1 SISKASASLLHREQ
15 TKVGSQVQKRGK
27 PTVPQPIVVPPS
39 QYWDGDDG
47 QWSSLGLRVGTPAQ
61 NIRVLVSTN
70 SPNIIVVYPQGCS
83 KDAID
88 PLPGNCAISRG
99 VLFNPNISSTWHP
112 QGLFGINDNHIG
124 FEANLGYKANAEYG
138 LETVGLSHVSGDE
151 NGPTLANQTIAG
163 IATASPFYVGI
174 FGLGTQPVNYTDL
187 GNFSAPSYFSSLKAQ
202 NLIPSLSWSYT
213 AGAKYQLKG
222 GQFSQLIF
230 GGYDSSRFTRNT
242 ANFTLSPDSTRDIV
256 VAVQQVSFSG
266 TTQEVLLPKPI
277 YAFIES
283 TDPNFWL
290 PAESCRAFEK
300 AFGISVDNS
309 TGLYLLN
316 ATQYAKL
323 HATNPSVTFTLSNS
337 LSSGKS
343 VNIVLPFDSFA
354 LSATPPFVPNAS
366 FYFPLKE
373 ASNDTQYTLG
383 RTFLQEAY
391 LTVNY
396 ERGNFSVSQCTFDD
410 GSASQITTIP
420 SITSDGTEKKSNGIG
435 AGPLVGIVIAIISFI
450 ILIGT
455 SVFLYLRR
463 KKRRDVIEPRDVIA
477 LPLPEP
483 SYTLYSPSLSI
494 RSPEPQSIN
503 PKTEN
508 DSNVW
513 TFSSEMESDPIII
526 PMKRIH
532 RQRSELSDTSQ
543 IRPELPAA
551 DNREET
557 LFEEDREIQ
566 SSRTADITAELDGS
580 GALYELDADPNDP
593 TPKASPELRPT
604 EPVHLPSTAGGLHN
618 QVNPDTNAE
627 DHTPVQPTSWLDMS
641 ERIAESRRTGS
652 SPVSPLRPEEGG
664 RDPSTSALSNR
675 GGSRFRM
682 HGSFGVSSPLSS
694 NTSNESLHK

>member
-1 SISKASASLLHREQ
+1 M
-15 TKVGSQVQKRGK
+15 
-27 PTVPQPIVVPPS
+27 
-39 QYWDGDDG
+39 
-47 QWSSLGLRVGTPAQ
+47 
-61 NIRVLVSTN
+61 
-70 SPNIIVVYPQGCS
+70 
-83 KDAID
+83 
-88 PLPGNCAISRG
+88 
-99 VLFNPNISSTWHP
+99 F
-112 QGLFGINDNHIG
+112 
-124 FEANLGYKANAEYG
+124 
-138 LETVGLSHVSGDE
+138 LETKMGQLLSIKQLLELRQHLLFT
-151 NGPTLANQTIAG
+151 NR
-163 IATASPFYVGI
+163 GI

-187 GNFSAPSYFSSLKAQ
+187 GNFSAPSYFSSLKVQ

-230 GGYDSSRFTRNT
+230 GGYDSSRYTRNT
-242 ANFTLSPDSTRDIV
+242 ANFTLSPDITRDIV
-256 VAVQQVSFSG
+256 VAVQQISFSG
-266 TTQEVLLPKPI
+266 TTQEVLLPKLL

-290 PAESCRAFEK
+290 PAESCRFVSSKSRYQKYSLVYYIIRAFEK

-343 VNIVLPFDSFA
+343 VNIFLPFDSFA
-354 LSATPPFVPNAS
+354 LSATPPFVPNAT

-396 ERGNFSVSQCTFDD
+396 ERGNFSVIQCTFDD

-435 AGPLVGIVIAIISFI
+435 AGPLVGIVIAIIAFI
-450 ILIGT
+450 ILIGA

-463 KKRRDVIEPRDVIA
+463 KKRRDVIEPRDVVA

-483 SYTLYSPSLSI
+483 SYTVYSPSLST

-513 TFSSEMESDPIII
+513 TFSSEMESDPITI

-551 DNREET
+551 DNREGT
-557 LFEEDREIQ
+557 LFEEDQQIQ
-566 SSRTADITAELDGS
+566 SSRIADRTAELDGS
-580 GALYELDADPNDP
+580 GVLYELDAEPKDP
-593 TPKASPELRPT
+593 TPKASPGLSPT

-627 DHTPVQPTSWLDMS
+627 DQTPVQPTSWLDMS
-641 ERIAESRRTGS
+641 ERIAGSRRTGS
-652 SPVSPLRPEEGG
+652 SPVSPLRPEERE

-675 GGSRFRM
+675 GGSRYCMRD
-682 HGSFGVSSPLSS
+682 SLGVSSPLSS
-694 NTSNESLHK
+694 NTSNESLYKEI